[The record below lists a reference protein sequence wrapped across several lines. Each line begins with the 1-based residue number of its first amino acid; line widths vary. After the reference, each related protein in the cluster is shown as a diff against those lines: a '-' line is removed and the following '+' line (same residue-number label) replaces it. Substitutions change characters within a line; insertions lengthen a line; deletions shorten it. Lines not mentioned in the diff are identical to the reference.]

1 MDWNR
6 VIIQK
11 ELSLHWPLEHCFF
24 WDKSSNFYELFGAVS
39 DEVEFEMKNLH
50 GVEDALSFEATL
62 YEHPFH
68 LIQGVKALTEAPQ
81 AFKLIASVRFLRQA
95 LMH

>member
-11 ELSLHWPLEHCFF
+11 ELALHWPLEHCFF

-39 DEVEFEMKNLH
+39 DEVKLEMENLH

-62 YEHPFH
+62 DKHPVH
-68 LIQGVKALTEAPQ
+68 LIQGVKALTEAHQ
-81 AFKLIASVRFLRQA
+81 AFKFIASVRLLCQA